1 MQPPAAALRLLSAK
15 PQNRGSTRRQSQ
27 RDSESCSAGGFI
39 RVRGV
44 DLVQLRAGE
53 PLRKPCVVG
62 ACVALPQDAVA
73 GDMPQPGDQ
82 GGRVAHQTF
91 L

>member
-1 MQPPAAALRLLSAK
+1 
-15 PQNRGSTRRQSQ
+15 
-27 RDSESCSAGGFI
+27 
-39 RVRGV
+39 
-44 DLVQLRAGE
+44 
-53 PLRKPCVVG
+53 
-62 ACVALPQDAVA
+62 LPQDAVA